1 MSPSPEFPHLS
12 PVVTWHA
19 VNFAGVTVT
28 HRENVALGA
37 DLERLTRQG
46 VPDYRPRSPRV
57 SPGLLGALAGW
68 FL

>member
-1 MSPSPEFPHLS
+1 MPNPEFPHLS

-37 DLERLTRQG
+37 DLERLTRPG
-46 VPDYRPRSPRV
+46 VTEYRPRAPRA
-57 SPGLLGALAGW
+57 STGLLGAFTGL